1 MYKRDNPYNF
11 EIPSGPPPKDY
22 QGQARYWCKVLGIT
36 PDQLS
41 QMSEQDLENR
51 VQMFQQSY
59 MRNTNKMKSRDDRH
73 PAYQSV
79 MESSGSPRRTRTP
92 RYQEDESRR
101 TPRNENLEKNAR
113 KLAAKKAA
121 VAKVQRQLEEEAA
134 LEAEERQQR
143 LEQER
148 YALQQQQNQK
158 DNAQRRARRSV
169 PAPVPPRQSARSPDR
184 RQRTESPQYRNSMSP
199 TRATEAA
206 TISRGATKAE
216 TISGRSTKQ
225 EQLFEEQQR
234 QQQMYEEQQR
244 QQQLFEEQ
252 QRHQQQIN
260 EDNERKRYLKYLE
273 DQFQRKQKELERR
286 RLREEELLLQQ
297 RQQALDP
304 EYQTDDIVSNEE
316 GDFTEATEVED
327 EETYENDYEAEE
339 SDDDIKAWCELFGVD
354 ENELFDMSETEIH
367 RRLDQCELRKKQA
380 QILKE
385 KTKHL
390 NLKNF
395 KIRSFTKESF
405 RPGEKPLV
413 KIPNDRK
420 SISLKEVRK
429 RGGQSCGCEEEE
441 DSSAMFEILCNA
453 AIELE
458 RTYGEDIFGTSD
470 INPCISKNSLTE
482 LFISAQGCRGDY
494 FDTSIAFDY
503 DSNTVY
509 FSSKKFTDDQEI
521 ITTKEIPLHKNIYE
535 CMFDNSLCDRGG
547 DDDGVLQVMTFMAN
561 DKGDKK

>member
-1 MYKRDNPYNF
+1 
-11 EIPSGPPPKDY
+11 
-22 QGQARYWCKVLGIT
+22 
-36 PDQLS
+36 
-41 QMSEQDLENR
+41 
-51 VQMFQQSY
+51 
-59 MRNTNKMKSRDDRH
+59 
-73 PAYQSV
+73 
-79 MESSGSPRRTRTP
+79 ME
-92 RYQEDESRR
+92 
-101 TPRNENLEKNAR
+101 
-113 KLAAKKAA
+113 
-121 VAKVQRQLEEEAA
+121 V
-134 LEAEERQQR
+134 
-143 LEQER
+143 
-148 YALQQQQNQK
+148 
-158 DNAQRRARRSV
+158 
-169 PAPVPPRQSARSPDR
+169 
-184 RQRTESPQYRNSMSP
+184 
-199 TRATEAA
+199 
-206 TISRGATKAE
+206 
-216 TISGRSTKQ
+216 
-225 EQLFEEQQR
+225 EQQFN
-234 QQQMYEEQQR
+234 YE
-244 QQQLFEEQ
+244 
-252 QRHQQQIN
+252 
-260 EDNERKRYLKYLE
+260 
-273 DQFQRKQKELERR
+273 
-286 RLREEELLLQQ
+286 
-297 RQQALDP
+297 
-304 EYQTDDIVSNEE
+304 
-316 GDFTEATEVED
+316 GEV
-327 EETYENDYEAEE
+327 

-561 DKGDKK
+561 DKGDKKSTMVSYKGKTTEDTHVNINRMDPVCPNTCPMNDSMEDFGNPIYTCGTINHDILDQDYDDETLQYDLDESCENPVGVYRRGVFNNPDFESPGMYVDTHNTPGKGIPYHDPQQQALETAMHTCQTPVRACPRDTGAFDLSRVQPKRLQMTEQAPACATGFQRLKGLLGWGRS